1 MTAPV
6 TDTAVEEPPTSD
18 PVRIPWEGVLAMLD
32 TPTGDRRIIAKPTEL
47 RTAPFPMPIRWAE
60 EDWGQHTSATVV
72 GAIDKAWIDGNKLM
86 GAGTFDGRNPKAIEI
101 ARQIEDG
108 YHRWVSVDLDD
119 NTEEIVEQPEGEFLR
134 VSDWRLRA
142 VTLVDI
148 SAFADAAIYLTT
160 QREHALVAS
169 GQIPMPIVFDDA
181 FISLIA
187 SSVVEEAETFTMLAG
202 APIADREHE
211 WDGSA
216 AASRVLEWATTDGEV
231 DPAKLGQA
239 FLWADPDGDPA
250 TEAAY
255 KMPVADVID
264 GELTIVPAAV
274 FAAAGAV
281 DGARGG
287 VDIPEDAVDGVKKE
301 ISGLYK
307 RMADE
312 WDDPTVVP
320 PWNEPQKADDTGDDE
335 SMAEIVYGEYAA
347 TRTSTLIA
355 SSAPLAPPREWFR
368 NPELSGPTP
377 LTVTDDGRVYG
388 HIARWD
394 TAHIGFTGQKIYPP
408 RSQRD
413 YAYFHVGAI
422 RTAENDILPVG
433 SIFVG
438 TAHAGQNLSPAEA
451 MHHYSDSGSACM
463 AVQVGEDAHGIWA
476 AGTLTAEA
484 TEEKIAAVLRCPPS
498 GDWRNIGGNLELVCA
513 LSVNTPGF
521 PNPRPMMRVGED
533 NQIYSLVAAGALDAA
548 APLTEDRVREIAE
561 TVVKEWMDK
570 QLEEADPGDALV
582 EDDVEFSV
590 EDPEL
595 VDVDRQQR
603 LTRLKQR
610 RAEQRIVE
618 LSQRVGSYV

>member
-6 TDTAVEEPPTSD
+6 TDIAVEDEAVKD
-18 PVRIPWEGVLAMLD
+18 EAVRIPWEGVLAMLD
-32 TPTGDRRIIAKPTEL
+32 TPTGDRRIIAKPNEL

-72 GAIDKAWIDGNKLM
+72 GAIDKAWISGNKLM
-86 GAGTFDGRNPKAIEI
+86 GAGTFDGRNPKAVEI

-119 NTEEIVEQPEGEFLR
+119 NTEEIIEHEGAEFLR

-169 GQIPMPIVFDDA
+169 GEIPMPIVFDDA
-181 FISLIA
+181 FISLVA
-187 SSVVEEAETFTMLAG
+187 SSVVEEAETFAVLAG
-202 APIADREHE
+202 APIASRDHE
-211 WDGSA
+211 WDGDA
-216 AASRVLEWATTDGEV
+216 ATTRVREWATVDGEV
-231 DPAKLGQA
+231 DAAKLGQA
-239 FLWADPDGDPA
+239 FLWSDPDGNPE
-250 TEAAY
+250 TEAAH
-255 KMPVADVID
+255 KLPVADVIN

-287 VDIPEDAVDGVKKE
+287 VDIPENAVAGVKKE

-312 WDDPTVVP
+312 WDDDTVRA
-320 PWNEPQKADDTGDDE
+320 PWDQEDTEEE
-335 SMAEIVYGEYAA
+335 SMAEVVYGEYAA

-355 SSAPLAPPREWFR
+355 SSAPLAPPRAWFR
-368 NPELSGPTP
+368 NPELTGPTP
-377 LTVTDDGRVYG
+377 LTVTDEGRVYG

-408 RSQRD
+408 RSKRD

-533 NQIYSLVAAGALDAA
+533 NQIYSLVAAGALAA
-548 APLTEDRVREIAE
+548 AEPLTEDRVREIAE

-570 QLEEADPGDALV
+570 QLEEADPGDID
-582 EDDVEFSV
+582 EDDVEFAA

-595 VDVDRQQR
+595 VDIDRQQR

-610 RAEQRIVE
+610 RAGQRIAE
-618 LSQRVGSYV
+618 LSQRVASHV